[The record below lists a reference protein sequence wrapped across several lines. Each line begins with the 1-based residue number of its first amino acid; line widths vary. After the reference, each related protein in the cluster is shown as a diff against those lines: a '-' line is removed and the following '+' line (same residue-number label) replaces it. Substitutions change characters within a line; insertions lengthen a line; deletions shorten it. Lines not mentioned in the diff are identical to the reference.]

1 MSRRAG
7 ESALRALRVTA
18 RKGQET
24 EEQSSRQL
32 AQALGKLIALV
43 LVVIA
48 VILIERYCTVEV
60 PPFGPGANIVSVD
73 GDTIRAANG
82 AEYRLFGIDAPELA
96 QTCTEAN
103 GKTWLCGRA
112 AKAKLTTLIK
122 GGNVTCES
130 RATDRFGRKPLSR
143 CRGRG
148 ANRQAR
154 HLAWNFRAALRLALG
169 EPARRKLGPCGV
181 ARNGKRVRVLA
192 CLKSIWR
199 CRSRS
204 ASGSRRQPGFGC
216 SCRCWWQARPPIPGI
231 FL

>member
-82 AEYRLFGIDAPELA
+82 AVYRLFGIDAPELA

-130 RATDRFGRKPLSR
+130 RATDRFGRIVSVCSAQGVPDLGEAMVRDGYAIDLGGAAGNPYRDAEAEAQTAK
-143 CRGRG
+143 RGIWRG
-148 ANRQAR
+148 TFERPSD
-154 HLAWNFRAALRLALG
+154 WRLANPREG
-169 EPARRKLGPCGV
+169 
-181 ARNGKRVRVLA
+181 N
-192 CLKSIWR
+192 
-199 CRSRS
+199 
-204 ASGSRRQPGFGC
+204 
-216 SCRCWWQARPPIPGI
+216 
-231 FL
+231 